1 MMVEELLM
9 QRSTY
14 KALVT
19 KSSRTLSCLIK
30 EGDINLIKKHGVMM
44 KAWFHSFDDVCE
56 TYLEMLTD
64 ETDITDA
71 ESYYDAVYDDYMD
84 QLDSLNYAMDS
95 FTMQAPAVVQ
105 RTDSNTTLSTMSP
118 INLPKMVRE
127 QETKSPIQPVQSV
140 VQNNE
145 TVLINTHN
153 CTCQPLPSQQ
163 VQEYMSTELVHLSTC
178 VHDCTSTNCDQSLLD
193 LHSDVKP
200 QSQVSVV
207 TVTKEELPNLVD
219 CGIPVINQSSPISL
233 DPPIAQTDLHVQ
245 TPTPCAQYSHT
256 RHATIHPASVMPSAA
271 QLSNGRSA
279 DHHILTVPSQD
290 QLELKGSYIPSQTPR
305 PGRKVKD
312 GTLHITSTP
321 RLAACHILS
330 GVSLLRF
337 LSV

>member
-56 TYLEMLTD
+56 SYLEMLTD

-145 TVLINTHN
+145 IVLINTHN

-163 VQEYMSTELVHLSTC
+163 VQEDMSIELVHLSTC
-178 VHDCTSTNCDQSLLD
+178 VHDHTAPNCDKSHLD
-193 LHSDVKP
+193 LHIDVKA
-200 QSQVSVV
+200 QSEVSISTITMEQQHDLFDCEPPV
-207 TVTKEELPNLVD
+207 TIQ
-219 CGIPVINQSSPISL
+219 CSPVSL
-233 DPPIAQTDLHVQ
+233 DPHIDQTDLHVPS
-245 TPTPCAQYSHT
+245 PTPCAHYSHIA
-256 RHATIHPASVMPSAA
+256 HATMHPASVVLSAY
-271 QLSNGRSA
+271 QLANGRPT
-279 DHHILTVPSQD
+279 DDHILKAPLKD
-290 QLELKGSYIPSQTPR
+290 HLELKENHLHSQTPR

-312 GTLHITSTP
+312 GTLHIPGKP
-321 RLAACHILS
+321 RPTACHFLS
-330 GVSLLRF
+330 GIT
-337 LSV
+337 